1 MLRVTGPGASEI
13 FRLHDDPEE
22 QLIRLSLVLWDRAR
36 ELAAGDRAKLN
47 TIAMFHGHFSDCL
60 ERRSF
65 NDSALPVREDVMN
78 VFKKLFG
85 LIGMEPE
92 VELLLPSSRLS
103 SKVAH
108 IERALAGIANKFGVH
123 INLHFVDIDS

>member
-1 MLRVTGPGASEI
+1 MLRITGPSASEI
-13 FRLHDDPEE
+13 FRLHDDPET
-22 QLIRLSLVLWDRAR
+22 LLTRLSVVLWDRAR
-36 ELAAGDRAKLN
+36 ERAAGNEGMLN
-47 TIAMFHGHFSDCL
+47 TIAMFHTNFSDCL

-65 NDSALPVREDVMN
+65 NDPALPVREDVSN

-108 IERALAGIANKFGVH
+108 IERALAGIAGKFGVH